1 MHYDLW
7 ATVFASSMLT
17 GASLVVLLTAKRAK
31 EPLAILIGIVSIGIT
46 VWAATNLLTEYGRFD
61 TGVYAG
67 ILAAAA
73 AVGGYGL
80 ASSLLPLHLAKE
92 PVLEPITQFEA
103 APGSPVTVLL
113 ACPLEPEHY
122 TPSAVAADLSEM
134 IAAGLPEAGMGITPF
149 LYAAQKARYRAAGGR
164 SPSIRQATAL
174 AEHVEQALDHTTVG
188 PVELVACSGHDTLD
202 AAVTRAAARGCD
214 RIVVVT
220 LSIGES
226 YQIDRAKSRV
236 DLLRP
241 QTAGIRV
248 TYTPPLWGSESLA
261 EDLAQRIW
269 VGRDEPAE
277 TGVALVLHGQPEA
290 RERTHG
296 VFDVQ
301 ENAFANRVRMFLSEF
316 GIPDANSRLCYM
328 DWRDPDVTETI
339 RHLAA
344 LGCTRVIVTPACFP
358 FESVTTILDLQVAV
372 RQARV
377 DAHVLIMQPWGGE
390 DAIARVIVDLVR
402 EAAADLGANDLRA
415 GSSARGPSARDNAP
429 S

>member
-17 GASLVVLLTAKRAK
+17 GVSLVVLLTAKRAK
-31 EPLAILIGIVSIGIT
+31 EPLAVLSGIVTIGIT
-46 VWAATNLLTEYGRFD
+46 VWAATHLLTAYGRFD
-61 TGVYAG
+61 TALYAG

-73 AVGGYGL
+73 AAGGYGL
-80 ASSLLPLHLAKE
+80 ASSLLPLHLTT
-92 PVLEPITQFEA
+92 EPILDPLSEFEA
-103 APGSPVTVLL
+103 IDPSPVTVLL

-122 TPSAVAADLSEM
+122 TPSAVAAELAEM
-134 IAAGLPEAGMGITPF
+134 TSAGLPEAGMGITPF
-149 LYAAQKARYRAAGGR
+149 LYAAQKARYRAAGGS

-174 AEHVEQALDHTTVG
+174 VEHLEAALDPTQIG
-188 PVELVACSGHDTLD
+188 PIELVTCTGEDTLD
-202 AAVTRAAARGCD
+202 AAVTRAADRGCG

-241 QTAGIRV
+241 QAAGIKV

-261 EDLAQRIW
+261 ADLAKRIW
-269 VGRDEPAE
+269 VGRDDPDK

-290 RERTHG
+290 RERTHS

-316 GIPDANSRLCYM
+316 GVPEANSRLCYM

-344 LGCTRVIVTPACFP
+344 LGCARIIVMPVCFP
-358 FESVTTILDLQVAV
+358 FESVTTILDLQVAM

-390 DAIARVIVDLVR
+390 DTIAEVILGLVR
-402 EAAADLGANDLRA
+402 EATADLVA
-415 GSSARGPSARDNAP
+415 GR
-429 S
+429 